1 MPKGIPNEK
10 SGIDVGMLKPE
21 EKRALALKLLGETD
35 TDAVEAIRLAEQ
47 ERDTQTKLDMA
58 QQDEE
63 KKQRSEKHYWIE
75 IPRRSPEDTEPDVFV
90 GAAGVSYII
99 QKDVP
104 VPVPQSVLNVLDNA
118 VIYSHVP
125 IVDEAR
131 GVKYV
136 KKVKYKRYPYSRLS
150 DATPE
155 EVAQFRAKAEE
166 IRKANDDIS
175 IGQEMAKVQLIQESM
190 AGQEEPFI
198 PAYLREQEESP
209 V

>member
-1 MPKGIPNEK
+1 
-10 SGIDVGMLKPE
+10 MLKPE

-104 VPVPQSVLNVLDNA
+104 VAVPQSVLNVLDNA